1 MNYEKIYN
9 NIIEKARNR
18 KLDENVYVERH
29 HIVPK
34 SLGGSDNSSN
44 IVALTAK
51 EHYICHHLLYKY
63 KKGSDKFKMAHAW
76 FRMCH
81 KSSSQQRFITSR
93 QYEKAKIAHSEA
105 VSKQMKGRKLSE
117 DHLNRLREKNPNRR
131 ECIINDM
138 RFSTVKEAADYF
150 DTKPYRIRQFERDE
164 LSFEWLN
171 DREFRKEYN
180 KTLKSNSQKNKRQP
194 TKGKTYQEIYGEE
207 KALELLEKRKISKL
221 GKSLSNE
228 TKKKISTATKGR
240 KPWNKD
246 INLNEE
252 QKANISKSRR
262 GKSHNRL
269 RYIVTKPNGEIIH
282 IDENVGLRQWL
293 RNEFN
298 AYAGTGIKNSLKNNE
313 PVKKGKWKGWKFNA
327 MPRV

>member
-29 HIVPK
+29 HIEPK
-34 SLGGSDNSSN
+34 SLGGSDDSSN

-63 KKGSDKFKMAHAW
+63 KKGNDKFKMAHAW

-93 QYEKAKIAHSEA
+93 QYEKAKIAHSQA
-105 VSKQMKGRKLSE
+105 VSKQMKGRKLLE
-117 DHLNRLREKNPNRR
+117 DELNRLREKNPNRR
-131 ECIINDM
+131 ECIINNIS
-138 RFSTVKEAADYF
+138 FGSVKQAADYF
-150 DTKPYRIRQFERDE
+150 NTNPRRVRQFERNE
-164 LSFEWLN
+164 LPLEWLI
-171 DREFRKEYN
+171 DEEFRKEYN
-180 KTLKSNSQKNKRQP
+180 KNVKSESLKNRKLSTKNK
-194 TKGKTYQEIYGEE
+194 TYEEIYGKE
-207 KALELLEKRKISKL
+207 KALQLLEKRRLTKTGKALSEETRQKISK
-221 GKSLSNE
+221 S
-228 TKKKISTATKGR
+228 TKGR
-240 KPWNKD
+240 KPWNKG

-269 RYIVTKPNGEIIH
+269 KYTVTKPNGETIH
-282 IDENVGLRQWL
+282 IDENIGLRQWL

-298 AYAGTGIKNSLKNNE
+298 TYVGTSIKNSLKNNE